1 MIPVSLEPLIN
12 HIATSQTR
20 VKNPVVLKLKHGPA
34 VPVTLF
40 EYLKI
45 MIPKDCR
52 SCRPVATIYRP
63 KASKYAREVDRE
75 ARESGGVD
83 LRVRPG
89 LSVVLSDRRKR
100 IC

>member
-1 MIPVSLEPLIN
+1 MP
-12 HIATSQTR
+12 
-20 VKNPVVLKLKHGPA
+20 G
-34 VPVTLF
+34 
-40 EYLKI
+40 
-45 MIPKDCR
+45 
-52 SCRPVATIYRP
+52 
-63 KASKYAREVDRE
+63 EVDRE